1 MTHDHNHAHDH
12 DHAHAHG
19 HVHDHAHGHDDH
31 HGHAHDPSA
40 VVAPG
45 PSLLRMSALERLAG
59 AGVLSALIWLGVTW
73 AMQGQP

>member
-1 MTHDHNHAHDH
+1 MTHPDHTHHDHGHAHRH
-12 DHAHAHG
+12 DHAHE
-19 HVHDHAHGHDDH
+19 HDDH

-59 AGVLSALIWLGVTW
+59 AGVLSALIWLGVKW
-73 AMQGQP
+73 AMS

>member
-1 MTHDHNHAHDH
+1 MTDHDHRHHHPGH
-12 DHAHAHG
+12 DHAH
-19 HVHDHAHGHDDH
+19 HAHGRSHGDADH

-59 AGVLSALIWLGVTW
+59 AGLISALIWLGVKW
-73 AMQGQP
+73 AMA